1 MLFQNLVVLLSKN
14 REKGEKD
21 MAIKTVQATING
33 QTYTLTLNSTSGKYE
48 ATVTAPSKS
57 SYNQSGHY
65 YGVTVKATDVAGNIT
80 TKDAAD
86 ATLGKSLRLQVKEKV
101 APIIAITAPTVG
113 TYLTNNKPTITWKV
127 TDADSGVNPETI
139 GITIDSGTKITG
151 DSIAK
156 TAITEGYQC
165 TYTPTTALSDGSHTI
180 KLDASDY
187 DGNAEATSSMS
198 FKVDTVPP
206 VLTLS
211 SPTDKLVTNQSACT
225 VKGTTND
232 ATSSPVT
239 VTVKLNSGAAEA
251 VTVGSDGS
259 FNKALTLAEG
269 TNTIIVVAKDG
280 AGKTTT
286 VTRTVTLN
294 TVAPTIK
301 SVTITPNPVDCGKT
315 FVISVE
321 VTN

>member
-1 MLFQNLVVLLSKN
+1 MVV
-14 REKGEKD
+14 
-21 MAIKTVQATING
+21 T
-33 QTYTLTLNSTSGKYE
+33 
-48 ATVTAPSKS
+48 
-57 SYNQSGHY
+57 QS
-65 YGVTVKATDVAGNIT
+65 
-80 TKDAAD
+80 
-86 ATLGKSLRLQVKEKV
+86 
-101 APIIAITAPTVG
+101 
-113 TYLTNNKPTITWKV
+113 
-127 TDADSGVNPETI
+127 
-139 GITIDSGTKITG
+139 
-151 DSIAK
+151 
-156 TAITEGYQC
+156 
-165 TYTPTTALSDGSHTI
+165 

-187 DGNAEATSSMS
+187 DGNAAATSSMS

-239 VTVKLNSGAAEA
+239 VTVKLNSGAAGESQLEA
-251 VTVGSDGS
+251 MEVSARLLLLQ
-259 FNKALTLAEG
+259 KG

-321 VTN
+321 VTD

>member
-127 TDADSGVNPETI
+127 TDADSGVNPATI
-139 GITIDSGTKITG
+139 GITIDNGTKITG

-156 TAITEGYQC
+156 TAISGGYQC

-187 DGNAEATSSMS
+187 DGN
-198 FKVDTVPP
+198 
-206 VLTLS
+206 
-211 SPTDKLVTNQSACT
+211 
-225 VKGTTND
+225 
-232 ATSSPVT
+232 
-239 VTVKLNSGAAEA
+239 
-251 VTVGSDGS
+251 
-259 FNKALTLAEG
+259 AEG